1 MNKSIFNLKS
11 EYEVQCWLAE
21 NNQKDYEVREE
32 KFLRFYN
39 MYKDIMSGNNE
50 IRKNEVNKIMAENPH
65 AVQMII
71 KYENSK
77 EEERKR
83 RREEEERKNKEL
95 EKIKILE
102 KKNYLK
108 NNKYNI
114 KDSIVVETIKGEN
127 IEDMNN
133 KLQDYLIELQ
143 AKNINFDIININQN
157 DSITAS
163 KSIERNSLIFGE
175 FLEYGGTIHY
185 HQYTTTIIIKIK

>member
-1 MNKSIFNLKS
+1 MSKSIFNLKS

-71 KYENSK
+71 EYENSK
-77 EEERKR
+77 EK
-83 RREEEERKNKEL
+83 ERKNKEL
-95 EKIKILE
+95 EEIKILK

-108 NNKYNI
+108 NNKYDI

-127 IEDMNN
+127 MEDMNN
-133 KLQDYLIELQ
+133 KLQDYLIGLQ

>member
-1 MNKSIFNLKS
+1 
-11 EYEVQCWLAE
+11 
-21 NNQKDYEVREE
+21 
-32 KFLRFYN
+32 

-71 KYENSK
+71 EYENSK

-108 NNKYNI
+108 NNKYDI
-114 KDSIVVETIKGEN
+114 KGSVVVETIKGEN
-127 IEDMNN
+127 MEDMNN

-143 AKNINFDIININQN
+143 AKNINFDIINISQN

-185 HQYTTTIIIKIK
+185 HQYITTIIIKIK